1 MGKLYRNSLSLEQNE
16 SVELAARLE
25 QKIQSNA
32 EAPDKMSQSKK
43 ERLRRKVRTV
53 AKMQRMFKTL
63 RQQNEA
69 VLKLG
74 GMCPGHK
81 LQPSLLAGDGA
92 TSSDM
97 FVSAR
102 QIDMQNEKMPDAA

>member
-1 MGKLYRNSLSLEQNE
+1 MLYFILQPSLEYDDDEDADIGSDAAGLPPALEKLYRNSLSLEQNE

-53 AKMQRMFKTL
+53 AKMQRMFTTM

-74 GMCPGHK
+74 GMCP
-81 LQPSLLAGDGA
+81 
-92 TSSDM
+92 
-97 FVSAR
+97 
-102 QIDMQNEKMPDAA
+102 